1 MKHIKTFACL
11 FALGAI
17 MVACKDDDMK
27 NPGNPVMDV
36 TGNLGN
42 ACFGDTLRFDVKASD
57 SQVPLSTIH
66 AELYFDSELVAEQ
79 VIRTKVSGETYPV
92 AIYVPYIA
100 NIPDGTATLK
110 LWLQNINFTIT
121 EKIYSVKIEHADYPY
136 LTFVSD
142 EGTQYTMQRVSMY
155 NYEVTDNFEA
165 QMPGKIVAPAAGG
178 ATDEV
183 IWGYEGG
190 EIKVNGSKSIPFTN
204 AGAGNYTISFNTF
217 TMEGAPFTSYT
228 LNDNL
233 FEQISDDVYQVDINN
248 LAKGDPLTLDG
259 FPNFEEWWLNPD
271 YFEANSDG
279 TYSFMA
285 YDGNYRFIANTKL
298 KYFQVVKLVAG
309 APGTLSQDG
318 TGLPWILGDNIG
330 YPSLS
335 NAPGWNPGQ
344 GIPMA
349 PQSDKVY
356 QVTVVG
362 GRNINVSQINFKI
375 FGQDGWGTEFT
386 SSMLTSQSDL
396 IAVGDGTGGHDNGNL
411 YLKDG
416 VELEA
421 NTIYVITL
429 DCSNGIDNAILTTEI
444 AGENQFEQKPISI
457 NGKEMNTADNS
468 TYSLVVELNQ
478 GEAINFSGDI
488 NIMELYI
495 DPDYFSGTA
504 DNLTFIPVS
513 GYYNVVVN
521 KERECIYA
529 YRCNENGSAMKLQD
543 DGSGAIWII
552 GEGVGNPSLAYQIGW
567 TPENG
572 YCMPEVSPKVYKFTA
587 QAGEALSNVPGQRI
601 QANSVNFKFYYIN
614 QWDNGE
620 FGGDNLLT
628 ETGTASEFITVGQ
641 SDGNIHLASG
651 VSLNIGDT
659 YLITIDLSE
668 GVENGTINFEKL

>member
-11 FALGAI
+11 IALGGI
-17 MVACKDDDMK
+17 MFSCKDDDMK
-27 NPGNPVMDV
+27 NPGNPQMEV

-79 VIRTKVSGETYPV
+79 VIRTKVNGETYPV
-92 AIYVPYIA
+92 AIYIPYIA
-100 NIPDGTATLK
+100 NIPDGQATLK
-110 LWLQNINFTIT
+110 LWLQNINFTIK
-121 EKIYSVKIEHADYPY
+121 EEIYGVNISHADYPY

-155 NYEVTDNFEA
+155 NYEVTDKFAA
-165 QMPGKIVAPAAGG
+165 QMPGKIIAPAAGG

-183 IWGYEGG
+183 VWGYEGS
-190 EIKVNGSKSIPFTN
+190 EIKVNASKSIPFTN
-204 AGAGNYTISFNTF
+204 GSAGNYTISFNTF

-228 LNDNL
+228 INDNL
-233 FEQISDDVYQVDINN
+233 MEQVTDDVYQVDINN
-248 LAKGDPLTLDG
+248 LAKGDPLNLEG

-298 KYFQVVKLVAG
+298 QYFQVVKLMSG
-309 APGTLSQDG
+309 APGTLNSDG
-318 TGLPWILGDNIG
+318 TGLPWILGENIG

-335 NAPGWNPGQ
+335 NAPGWNPGK

-349 PQSDKVY
+349 PQSEKVY

-362 GRNINVSQINFKI
+362 GNNIALNSINFKI

-386 SSMLTSQSDL
+386 SSTLTSQSDL
-396 IAVGDGTGGHDNGNL
+396 IGVGDGTGGHDNGNL

-416 VELEA
+416 VVLEA

-429 DCSNGIDNAILTTEI
+429 DCSNGTDNAVLTTTI
-444 AGENQFEQKPISI
+444 AGENQFEAKPVKL
-457 NGKEMNTADNS
+457 NGKEMDTTDNS
-468 TYSLVVELNQ
+468 NYSLLVSLSQNDKIE
-478 GEAINFSGDI
+478 FSGDI
-488 NIMELYI
+488 NISDLYI
-495 DPDYFSGTA
+495 DPDYFNVDG
-504 DNLTFIPVS
+504 DIITFIPVN
-513 GYYNVVVN
+513 GYYNVIVN
-521 KERECIYA
+521 KERAMITA
-529 YRCNENGSAMKLQD
+529 YRCNENGSAMKLQE
-543 DGSGAIWII
+543 DGTGAVWII
-552 GEGVGNPSLAYQIGW
+552 GEGVGNPSLEYQIGW
-567 TPENG
+567 TPANG
-572 YCMPEVSPKVYKFTA
+572 YCMPEVEPMVYKFTA
-587 QAGEALSNVPGQRI
+587 QAGEALSDVPGQRI
-601 QANSVNFKFYYIN
+601 QANTINFKFYYIN

-628 ETGTASEFITVGQ
+628 ETGTAADFISVGQ

-651 VSLNIGDT
+651 VSLEVGET
-659 YLITIDLSE
+659 YVITIDLTE
-668 GVENGTINFEKL
+668 GVDNGTINFEKL